1 MSGMK
6 QVLTSHAKWFLFL
19 QGPKLHH
26 PATVLLAD
34 GLAAG
39 RHFGNT
45 LQEEQSIF
53 GLQRVLMY

>member
-1 MSGMK
+1 MVPVPAG
-6 QVLTSHAKWFLFL
+6 T
-19 QGPKLHH
+19 KLHH